1 MEVTQRRPY
10 SDLLTFYRK
19 LILTYTFLIKE
30 KVFVARPVVKFKLYP
45 LHFISVHD
53 PPGTTKNRNEGL
65 DSDLTIEQ
73 SPLSATEG
81 TVPHVESETKRNK
94 EAFSEG
100 SLIAGEMMVDRSCRK
115 TPASVARSSVHSSMQ
130 IYVKT
135 LTGNTISLCV
145 KPLSTIAYVK
155 IKILEHEGIP
165 PDQQRLLF
173 AGKPLKSGFS
183 LSYYNISKECT
194 LNLDLCGRNIYAHN
208 LNLGHCSY

>member
-1 MEVTQRRPY
+1 MEVTPRRPY
-10 SDLLTFYRK
+10 GDLLTFYRK
-19 LILTYTFLIKE
+19 LILTYTFPIKE

-65 DSDLTIEQ
+65 DSKQ

-100 SLIAGEMMVDRSCRK
+100 SLIAGEMMVDRSGRK
-115 TPASVARSSVHSSMQ
+115 TPASVARSSVHGSMQ
-130 IYVKT
+130 IYVKK

-165 PDQQRLLF
+165 PDQQRLPF
-173 AGKPLKSGFS
+173 AGK
-183 LSYYNISKECT
+183 
-194 LNLDLCGRNIYAHN
+194 
-208 LNLGHCSY
+208 

>member
-10 SDLLTFYRK
+10 GDLLTFYRK

-53 PPGTTKNRNEGL
+53 PPGTTKNRNGGL

-81 TVPHVESETKRNK
+81 SVPHVESETKRNK

-100 SLIAGEMMVDRSCRK
+100 SLIAGND
-115 TPASVARSSVHSSMQ
+115 
-130 IYVKT
+130 
-135 LTGNTISLCV
+135 GG
-145 KPLSTIAYVK
+145 PLMS
-155 IKILEHEGIP
+155 
-165 PDQQRLLF
+165 
-173 AGKPLKSGFS
+173 
-183 LSYYNISKECT
+183 
-194 LNLDLCGRNIYAHN
+194 
-208 LNLGHCSY
+208 